1 MSGDRSFGAIEKL
14 KSGRY
19 RDRYRVDGRWINVQL
34 AAEVPAAVLTE
45 LLHFAP
51 GTATRVTHD
60 AAGDGA
66 RYAADVALR
75 NDHQP

>member
-1 MSGDRSFGAIEKL
+1 MSGKRSFGAIEKL

-19 RDRYRVDGRWINVQL
+19 RARYRVDGRWINLQL
-34 AAEVPAAVLTE
+34 AAEVPAAVPAE

-51 GTATRVTHD
+51 GTATRWTHD
-60 AAGDGA
+60 AAEDWA
-66 RYAADVALR
+66 RYAADIALR